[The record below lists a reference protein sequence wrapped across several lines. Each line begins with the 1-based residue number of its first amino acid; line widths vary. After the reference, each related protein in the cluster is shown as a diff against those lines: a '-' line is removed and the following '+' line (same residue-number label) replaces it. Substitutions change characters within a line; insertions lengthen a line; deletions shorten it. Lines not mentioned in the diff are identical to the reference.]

1 MFMYQAIFAWWRQS
15 RKYKMMMVVVVV
27 VFLLFFVVVVVVVVV
42 GGGGGDGTKQNYLK
56 NGKCEEKSVPEI
68 YLKISYFFLLSENSY
83 LHHSF

>member
-1 MFMYQAIFAWWRQS
+1 
-15 RKYKMMMVVVVV
+15 MMMVVVVV

-42 GGGGGDGTKQNYLK
+42 GGGGGGGDGTKQNYLK